1 MDFDLDACIRG
12 DAEAWQSFC
21 DHTIRLVIASIRR
34 VCPSGKTPYGD
45 EIDDLVQSVY
55 VKLLRNDRRLLR
67 NYDPSKA
74 GISTWITLIA
84 RSVAIDSLRRRT
96 LDTRPMDEAFGAVSP
111 DVQQAAPIG
120 PLIPTHL
127 LTARQQLIL
136 TMLFQDGLDVTE
148 VAEALDV
155 NPQTIRSTKHKAM
168 ERLRSHFNAQS
179 DGDAP
184 PSNDVQPEDRI

>member
-1 MDFDLDACIRG
+1 MDFDLDAVIRG
-12 DAEAWQSFC
+12 DPDAWQAFT
-21 DHTIRLVIASIRR
+21 DQTIRLVIASIRR

-45 EIDDLVQSVY
+45 EIDDLAQAVY

-67 NYDPSKA
+67 NYDPARS

-111 DVQQAAPIG
+111 QSQAAPVG
-120 PLIPTHL
+120 PVIPTHL
-127 LTARQQLIL
+127 LTARQRLIL
-136 TMLFQDGLDVTE
+136 TMLFEDGMDVTE

-168 ERLRSHFNAQS
+168 ERLRTHFEHQS
-179 DGDAP
+179 QGDGP
-184 PSNDVQPEDRI
+184 PQPGVQSEDRT

>member
-1 MDFDLDACIRG
+1 LDFDLDAVIRG
-12 DAEAWQSFC
+12 DPDAWQAFT
-21 DHTIRLVIASIRR
+21 DQTIRLVIASIRR

-45 EIDDLVQSVY
+45 EIDDLAQAVY

-67 NYDPSKA
+67 NYDPARS

-111 DVQQAAPIG
+111 QSQAAPVG
-120 PLIPTHL
+120 PVIPTHL
-127 LTARQQLIL
+127 LTARQRLIL
-136 TMLFQDGLDVTE
+136 TMLFEDGMDVTE

-168 ERLRSHFNAQS
+168 ERLRTHFEHQS
-179 DGDAP
+179 QGDGP
-184 PSNDVQPEDRI
+184 PQPDVQSEDRT

>member
-1 MDFDLDACIRG
+1 LDFDLDAVIRG
-12 DAEAWQSFC
+12 DPDAWQAFT
-21 DHTIRLVIASIRR
+21 DQTIRLVIASIRR

-45 EIDDLVQSVY
+45 EIDDLAQAVY

-67 NYDPSKA
+67 NYDPARS

-111 DVQQAAPIG
+111 QSQAAPVG
-120 PLIPTHL
+120 PVIPTHL
-127 LTARQQLIL
+127 LTARQRLIL
-136 TMLFQDGLDVTE
+136 TMLFEDGMDVTE

-168 ERLRSHFNAQS
+168 ERLRTHFEHQS
-179 DGDAP
+179 QGDGP
-184 PSNDVQPEDRI
+184 PQPGVQSEDRT

>member
-12 DAEAWQSFC
+12 DAEAWQAFT
-21 DHTIRLVIASIRR
+21 DQTIRLVIASIRR

-55 VKLLRNDRRLLR
+55 IKLLRNDRRLLR

-74 GISTWITLIA
+74 GVSTWITLIA

-111 DVQQAAPIG
+111 RGQSAPVG
-120 PLIPTHL
+120 PIIPTHL
-127 LTARQQLIL
+127 LTARQRLIL
-136 TMLFQDGLDVTE
+136 TMLFEDGMDVTE
-148 VAEALDV
+148 VATALDV

-168 ERLRSHFNAQS
+168 ERLRAHFNAESEGDGTHEPGVQS
-179 DGDAP
+179 K
-184 PSNDVQPEDRI
+184 DRL